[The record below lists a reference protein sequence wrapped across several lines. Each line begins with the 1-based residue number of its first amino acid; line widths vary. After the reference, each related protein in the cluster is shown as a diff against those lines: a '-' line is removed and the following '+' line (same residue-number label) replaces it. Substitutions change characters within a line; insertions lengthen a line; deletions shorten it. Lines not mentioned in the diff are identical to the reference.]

1 MRVRA
6 YMNEYTSKETVE
18 EILKQTVLEEM
29 IHITPEE
36 YDHAT
41 TFFELGVDSLD
52 KVEIVIALEE
62 KFEIEIADDDAERI
76 GDKEA
81 AVKYLY
87 NRLNHKD

>member
-1 MRVRA
+1 
-6 YMNEYTSKETVE
+6 MNEYTSKKAVE
-18 EILKQTVLEEM
+18 EVLKKTILEEM
-29 IHITPEE
+29 IHITPDE

-41 TFFELGVDSLD
+41 SFNDLGVDSLD

>member
-1 MRVRA
+1 
-6 YMNEYTSKETVE
+6 MNEYTSKKAVE
-18 EILKQTVLEEM
+18 EVLKKTILEEM
-29 IHITPEE
+29 IHITPDE

-41 TFFELGVDSLD
+41 SFNDLGIDSLD

>member
-1 MRVRA
+1 
-6 YMNEYTSKETVE
+6 MNEYTSKKAVE
-18 EILKQTVLEEM
+18 EVLKKTILEEM
-29 IHITPEE
+29 IHITPDE

-41 TFFELGVDSLD
+41 SFNDLGIDSLD
-52 KVEIVIALEE
+52 KVEIVIFLEE